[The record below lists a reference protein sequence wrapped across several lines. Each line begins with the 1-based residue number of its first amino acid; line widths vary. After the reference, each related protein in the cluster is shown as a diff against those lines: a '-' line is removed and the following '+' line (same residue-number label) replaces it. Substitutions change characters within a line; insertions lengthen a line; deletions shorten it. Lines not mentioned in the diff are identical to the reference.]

1 MTSEEDQVVIDA
13 MLDQLEDVAAPESLH
28 PDAVRKR
35 LLALEQAQ
43 SPAPAQEVGAGEPV
57 RVVRG
62 ARAQEPS
69 SPGPRR
75 RQGLPRRFLVAASVV
90 LALGAGVWGLAT
102 LAGAG
107 GAGLGMAGSQDGEP
121 GFAAVKDILTQEVRG
136 DLFAVEEATRQPGLA
151 AASSYGEIRASLLA
165 YEAQQAAR
173 YSGFMGSRAAVAGIG
188 GDGAAVTTE
197 SAVDQAAPMAAD
209 TGAAADYSDT
219 NVRTEGVGEA
229 DVVKT
234 DGRYLYVLQDDSQ
247 RVAIVDVQDGS
258 MEVLGCAQVDS
269 AQISE
274 FYVEG
279 QRLYVLSTEYP
290 SVDDNDGALS
300 DTWYASAT
308 PITRLDTF
316 DLSDPAQPRLA
327 ASATQSGFYSGSR
340 FVDGFIYVFSNYLV
354 SDVAGSE
361 DPATYV
367 PCIGGKAIACSD
379 VYLPPNVTANQY
391 LVVAAFDADNPSESV
406 SQKAVLSDFGQLYV
420 SASNIYVYE
429 TVYNGEYDI
438 MPLARTLED
447 EAGQTD
453 PAAEGQEDGSLGE
466 GAEGAEDG
474 AGDGLDAGSDEVS
487 GEDGEWDNSVRRTSI
502 RKLSF
507 EGGAVEGVAQ
517 AKVDGVLDSSWS
529 IDEYDGYLRLVTT
542 LYDDEFTPVNAVYV
556 LNGQLE
562 LVGSIEGLAQDERV
576 YSARLMGDTGYFVT
590 FRETDPLFSVDFSD
604 PENPRIIGELKIPGF
619 SEYLH
624 PYGDGLLLGIGME
637 ADEETGVTDGVK
649 LSMFDVSDPAAVS
662 EVAKAT
668 VEGCYHTDVFYD
680 YRAVLVD
687 QPYNVIGFSGY
698 GNQGETYFV
707 YSYDPG
713 VGFTQDLAEDING
726 GSWMSPRGVRIG
738 DVLYVVKG
746 NAVESYS
753 LKTFTK
759 VDDLLI

>member
-1 MTSEEDQVVIDA
+1 MTSEEDQAVIDA
-13 MLDQLEDVAAPESLH
+13 MLDQLEDVAVPESLH

-35 LLALEQAQ
+35 LLALEQAE
-43 SPAPAQEVGAGEPV
+43 SPAPAHVPGAGESV

-62 ARAQEPS
+62 ARAQDRATPE
-69 SPGPRR
+69 PRR

-90 LALGAGVWGLAT
+90 LALGVGVWGLTAI
-102 LAGAG
+102 AGAG
-107 GAGLGMAGSQDGEP
+107 GTGLGMAGSQDGEP
-121 GFAAVKDILTQEVRG
+121 GFAAVKDILTQEVRD
-136 DLFAVEEATRQPGLA
+136 DLLAVEEAARQPGLA

-165 YEAQQAAR
+165 YEAQQAVR
-173 YSGFMGSRAAVAGIG
+173 YGGVIGSRTEVTDVQS
-188 GDGAAVTTE
+188 DGARAVTE
-197 SAVDQAAPMAAD
+197 SAVDDAAPMEA
-209 TGAAADYSDT
+209 GAVADYSDT

-247 RVAIVDVQDGS
+247 RVAVVDVQDGN
-258 MEVLGCAQVDS
+258 MEPLGCAQVDS

-279 QRLYVLSTEYP
+279 QSLYVLSTEYP
-290 SVDDNDGALS
+290 SADDSDGALS
-300 DTWYASAT
+300 DTRYTSAS

-327 ASATQSGFYSGSR
+327 ASATQSGSYSSSR
-340 FVDGFIYVFSNYLV
+340 FADGFIYVFSNYLV

-391 LVVAAFDADNPSESV
+391 LVVSAFAADNPGESV

-429 TVYNGEYDI
+429 TIYNGEYDI

-447 EAGQTD
+447 EAGQVD

-466 GAEGAEDG
+466 SAEGES
-474 AGDGLDAGSDEVS
+474 GDGPVAGSD
-487 GEDGEWDNSVRRTSI
+487 GAFAEDGEWDNSVRRTSI

-507 EGGAVEGVAQ
+507 SGGEIEGAAQ
-517 AKVDGVLDSSWS
+517 TKVDGVLDSSWS

-542 LYDDEFTPVNAVYV
+542 LYDDEFNSVNAVYV

-562 LVGSIEGLAQDERV
+562 LVGSIEGLAEDERV

-662 EVAKAT
+662 EVAKT
-668 VEGCYHTDVFYD
+668 TIEGCYHTDVFYD

-687 QPYNVIGFSGY
+687 QPYNIIGFSGY

-707 YSYDPG
+707 YSYNPG
-713 VGFTQDLAEDING
+713 TGFTRDMAEDVNG

-753 LKTFTK
+753 LKTFK
-759 VDDLLI
+759 KIDDLLI